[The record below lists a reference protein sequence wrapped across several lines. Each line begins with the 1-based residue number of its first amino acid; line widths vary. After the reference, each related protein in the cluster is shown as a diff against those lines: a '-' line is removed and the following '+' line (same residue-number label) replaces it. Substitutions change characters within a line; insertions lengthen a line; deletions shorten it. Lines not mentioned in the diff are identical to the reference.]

1 MSDNIDVTPGVGKTV
16 ATDEVTIDGATVQVQ
31 RIKPT
36 FGTPGS
42 AVDVSSSNPLPVV
55 QTGALSVGQSG
66 SWSVSVT
73 GTAAVT
79 QSGTWNVGTVT
90 AVTSITNPVAA
101 TQSGT
106 WNIGTLAT
114 ITNPVAVT
122 VADGADVT
130 QGDKSDAAY
139 DGLGGDMSLVSGIRT
154 IANEMLSTDPAAV
167 NMVASTPYYN
177 AAVGTAKY
185 LVTASPAVLTDYYIT
200 NPHAT
205 DVLSVLIYDA
215 SSTASVTVGTT
226 TPKRQIAL
234 VGGQSANIG
243 AIALNFAVGVV
254 IAAIKDYTGTTA
266 PTTSA
271 IVSLGYR
278 AP

>member
-16 ATDEVTIDGATVQVQ
+16 ATDEVTIDGALVQVQ

-36 FGTPGS
+36 FGDPGS

-55 QTGALSVGQSG
+55 QTGAIPAGANAIG
-66 SWSVSVT
+66 SVSVT
-73 GTAAVT
+73 GE
-79 QSGTWNVGTVT
+79 
-90 AVTSITNPVAA
+90 
-101 TQSGT
+101 
-106 WNIGTLAT
+106 
-114 ITNPVAVT
+114 VAVT